1 MNKVVIIGSGCSA
14 LAACYSLSKNKN
26 NKITLITADD
36 SLGKKYLV
44 TGNGRCNFTNLHMNE
59 NCYYGNSEFIFRTL
73 VTGCILEESVLYPN
87 WA

>member
-1 MNKVVIIGSGCSA
+1 MNKVVIIGSGCSG

-44 TGNGRCNFTNLHMNE
+44 TGNGRCNIGNINAFNKNY
-59 NCYYGNSEFIFRTL
+59 NCYISNNNFIPSFLMKKTKIII
-73 VTGCILEESVLYPN
+73 ILI
-87 WA
+87 

>member
-36 SLGKKYLV
+36 SLGKNILSPE
-44 TGNGRCNFTNLHMNE
+44 MADA
-59 NCYYGNSEFIFRTL
+59 
-73 VTGCILEESVLYPN
+73 ILEI
-87 WA
+87 